1 MGAFVDMGRLLM
13 MEGQPNIE
21 QMIHNDLLA
30 STADKMEFF
39 AINGSGSGAQP
50 TGILNTSG
58 INDLDI
64 SSGTDVDS
72 LTWADL
78 IALVK
83 LVQEDIGIHNAQAAG
98 FLSHPAVKAKLA

>member
-1 MGAFVDMGRLLM
+1 MGACVDMGRLLT
-13 MEGQPNIE
+13 MEGQPNME
-21 QMIHNDLLA
+21 QMIRNDLLA
-30 STADKMEFF
+30 STADKMELFT
-39 AINGSGSGAQP
+39 IKGSGSGAQP

-64 SSGTDVDS
+64 SIGTDVDS

-83 LVQEDIGIHNAQAAG
+83 LG
-98 FLSHPAVKAKLA
+98 